1 MRHVG
6 AAISE
11 MFNTGHV
18 QLLRTASRLERLLL
32 AAIHLETSSSG
43 RAECLL
49 LDVWERLR
57 ALCLHNCE
65 AQRYDFGSV
74 VERVVDLG
82 AKRLI
87 ICDPGGWVGGVG
99 WCEGGWGGRGG
110 GSSSATKMAGG
121 WG

>member
-18 QLLRTASRLERLLL
+18 QLMRTACRLERLLL
-32 AAIHLETSSSG
+32 ACIHLETSSTG

-49 LDVWERLR
+49 HDVWERLR
-57 ALCLHNCE
+57 MLCLHNCE
-65 AQRYDFGSV
+65 PQRYDFGSV

-87 ICDPGGWVGGVG
+87 ICDPGGQGVV
-99 WCEGGWGGRGG
+99 
-110 GSSSATKMAGG
+110 
-121 WG
+121 